1 MLDFYDTQIKPLND
15 DLKTLL
21 DNGTIYFWD
30 NKAVVSRPKK
40 IRVKTIPTTSK
51 VYVRVGD
58 SHYQDQFDTP
68 WGTGPLEPEMI
79 NGADVDLIDFGEV
92 PF

>member
-15 DLKTLL
+15 DLKRLL
-21 DNGTIYFWD
+21 DEGTIYFWD
-30 NKAVVSRPKK
+30 NKALVSRPKK
-40 IRVKTIPTTSK
+40 IHVKTIPTTSK

-58 SHYQDQFDTP
+58 SHYQDQFDNP
-68 WGTGPLEPEMI
+68 WDAPLEPEMI
-79 NGADVDLIDFGEV
+79 NDLDVPVKDFGEV